1 MNPKIRGFGIQK
13 SKKPRIS
20 KIQTSRNIDGPSQN
34 GGLLFK
40 HLFGEL
46 SNLTW
51 INLNFLITKDVFASC
66 EPEKERCI
74 KKINSDD
81 DRKNMISF
89 PK

>member
-1 MNPKIRGFGIQK
+1 MSISDKIQKSDNLFLGYGMNPKIRRFEIQK

-46 SNLTW
+46 SNLT
-51 INLNFLITKDVFASC
+51 
-66 EPEKERCI
+66 
-74 KKINSDD
+74 
-81 DRKNMISF
+81 
-89 PK
+89 